1 MREIAIVI
9 LNWNGKKDTLE
20 CLKSVGQL
28 SIADCHLKI
37 IVVDNGSTDDS
48 FKAIKKKYPKMEVI
62 DTGENLGFSAGNNIG
77 IKKAVENG
85 ADFVLTLNNDTIVDK
100 NLITHLIGAADK
112 HKDAGI
118 LSPMIYFYPGFEYHK
133 GKYPERE
140 KGRVVWYAG
149 GVIDWDNVLASN
161 YGVDDTDIGQYEK
174 VHEID
179 FATGACM
186 MIRRE
191 AIESVGLFDEKYYL
205 YLEDADLSQ
214 RVQRFG
220 RKIIFVPQAK
230 VWHKVSQSSGI
241 GSNLNDYYI
250 TRNRLLFGIKY
261 APVRAKIAIIK
272 ESLRLLVQGRPW
284 QRQGVIDFYKG
295 NLGRGSYSK

>member
-9 LNWNGKKDTLE
+9 LNWNGKRDTLE
-20 CLKSVGQL
+20 CLKSVEELQ
-28 SIADCHLKI
+28 I
-37 IVVDNGSTDDS
+37 INYKLQILVIDNGSTDDS
-48 FKAIKKKYPKMEVI
+48 VKVIKKKYPKVEVI
-62 DTGENLGFSAGNNIG
+62 ETGENLGFAAGNNVG
-77 IKKAVENG
+77 IKKAIDAG

-100 NLITHLIGAADK
+100 NLLVHLVEAADNN
-112 HKDAGI
+112 KDAGI

-133 GKYPERE
+133 GKYSERE

-186 MIRRE
+186 LIRRE
-191 AIESVGLFDEKYYL
+191 IIEKVGLFDEKYYL

-214 RVQRFG
+214 RVQNFG
-220 RKIIFVPQAK
+220 RKIVFVPQAK

-250 TRNRLLFGIKY
+250 TRNRLLFGVRY
-261 APVRAKIAIIK
+261 APLRAKIALIRESIK
-272 ESLRLLVQGRPW
+272 LLARGRQW
-284 QRQGVIDFYKG
+284 QKRGVIDFYKG
-295 NLGRGSYSK
+295 NLSRGSYSQ